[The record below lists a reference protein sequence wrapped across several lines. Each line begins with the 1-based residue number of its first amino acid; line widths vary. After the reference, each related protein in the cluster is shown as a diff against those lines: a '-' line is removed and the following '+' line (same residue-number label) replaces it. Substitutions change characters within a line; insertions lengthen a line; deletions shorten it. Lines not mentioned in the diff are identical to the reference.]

1 MTKSTSEQAAAR
13 RVCAAKEL
21 TLWDA
26 RIKKALL
33 QYYKGCGFSS
43 IVAQIAVCVS

>member
-1 MTKSTSEQAAAR
+1 MNMTKSTSEQAAAR

-26 RIKKALL
+26 SIEKAL
-33 QYYKGCGFSS
+33 CS
-43 IVAQIAVCVS
+43 ITKAVVSL